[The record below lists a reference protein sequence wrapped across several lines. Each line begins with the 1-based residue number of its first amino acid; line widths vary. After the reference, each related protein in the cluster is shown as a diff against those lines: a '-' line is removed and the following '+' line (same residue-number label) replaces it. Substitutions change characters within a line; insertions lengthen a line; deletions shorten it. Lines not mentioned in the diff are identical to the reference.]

1 MQKKMARAGTI
12 ASEKQKIF
20 FMDLSLAQ
28 ILLFKEL
35 IELKKSKYDK
45 KDTPCLSAPNIETL
59 LIDLNLRKKK

>member
-1 MQKKMARAGTI
+1 MVRAGTI

-35 IELKKSKYDK
+35 IELKKKQIWQEGYTLSQCPKYW
-45 KDTPCLSAPNIETL
+45 NI
-59 LIDLNLRKKK
+59 IDRLKP